1 MVKLLNILRRWKLC
15 LNIPNGV
22 HCNVFF
28 LFINN
33 SLTFCSD
40 KHQSGFGFKTPEKQD
55 FQGSNHS
62 QNINKRKNKYL
73 SIKMCNSLSSSFTNV
88 MVADIRMQFKGRKTI
103 PIILLV
109 SNTQIN
115 QAHYRL
121 RPVRNGNE
129 I

>member
-1 MVKLLNILRRWKLC
+1 MYFTSGHSPSAMYKYIQHYVLNIIL
-15 LNIPNGV
+15 
-22 HCNVFF
+22 
-28 LFINN
+28 
-33 SLTFCSD
+33 S
-40 KHQSGFGFKTPEKQD
+40 PEKQD

>member
-1 MVKLLNILRRWKLC
+1 MVKLLNILIRWKLC

-55 FQGSNHS
+55 FQDQRQGVVGFSHC
-62 QNINKRKNKYL
+62 L
-73 SIKMCNSLSSSFTNV
+73 CF
-88 MVADIRMQFKGRKTI
+88 
-103 PIILLV
+103 
-109 SNTQIN
+109 
-115 QAHYRL
+115 
-121 RPVRNGNE
+121 
-129 I
+129 